1 MKTDLLHFL
10 KICSTH
16 IKKQQQKTKTDFQQN
31 QSDFSPIVQLSP
43 VHPMGQVQ
51 MYPPIRLRQ
60 VPPLEHTL
68 PYSTHSWISGEK
80 KRDSGIRAPYK
91 KDPQLSRF

>member
-1 MKTDLLHFL
+1 MYLNKIKL
-10 KICSTH
+10 KH
-16 IKKQQQKTKTDFQQN
+16 Y
-31 QSDFSPIVQLSP
+31 DFSPIVQLSP

-68 PYSTHSWISGEK
+68 PYSTHSWISGDRK
-80 KRDSGIRAPYK
+80 KDSRVKGHIQK
-91 KDPQLSRF
+91 KDP